1 VAGVSA
7 IVVSHN
13 SRPHL
18 RRCLDSLS
26 PQVAQTIVVDAAST
40 DGSIDDLRAGD
51 VVRLDAN
58 RGYGAALNAGAARAT
73 GDLLLLLNADTWA
86 LPGAVDELARAL
98 ADTPAAGVA
107 GPKLVNEDGSTQRS
121 VRGFPTPWRLATE
134 YFFLRWF
141 APRSRALNAFYA
153 AGFDHATPRAA
164 DWLVGAALLVRREAF
179 DSVAGFDESF
189 FMYNEE
195 VDFCYRL
202 ARAGW
207 STIFVPSAQV
217 GHVGG
222 ASTRAL
228 PEEMYLEQ
236 LRSHLRFL
244 DKHRGPRSAERTRRM
259 LVWAMR
265 LRSIVFRGPRSA
277 ISSAAARWAASASA
291 AQLIQAAEED
301 PELNRRRSGKN

>member
-1 VAGVSA
+1 MAGVSA

-13 SRPHL
+13 SRAHL
-18 RRCLDSLS
+18 RRCLDSLA
-26 PQVAQTIVVDAAST
+26 PQVAETIVVDASST
-40 DGSIDDLRAGD
+40 DGSVDELGG
-51 VVRLDAN
+51 VGVMRLEEN
-58 RGYGAALNAGAARAT
+58 RGYGAALNAGAARAR

-98 ADTPAAGVA
+98 GETPRAGVA
-107 GPKLVNEDGSTQRS
+107 GPKLLNEDGSTQQS

-153 AGFDHATPRAA
+153 AGFDHATPRTVE
-164 DWLVGAALLVRREAF
+164 WLVGAALLVRRNAYE
-179 DSVAGFDESF
+179 SVGGFDESF

-202 ARAGW
+202 AQAGW
-207 STIFVPSAQV
+207 STIFVPSAQF

-228 PEEMYLEQ
+228 PEAMYLEQ
-236 LRSHLRFL
+236 LRSHLRFV
-244 DKHRGPRSAERTRRM
+244 DKHRGRRSAERTRRM
-259 LVWAMR
+259 LASAMR
-265 LRSIVFRGPRSA
+265 VRSLVFRGPRGAVSR
-277 ISSAAARWAASASA
+277 AAARWAASGSVAS
-291 AQLIQAAEED
+291 LTRT
-301 PELNRRRSGKN
+301 PEGRSNVSSPT

>member
-18 RRCLDSLS
+18 RRCLDSLA
-26 PQVAQTIVVDAAST
+26 PQVAETIVVDAAST
-40 DGSIDDLRAGD
+40 DGSVDELRADG
-51 VVRLDAN
+51 VVRLDVN
-58 RGYGAALNAGAARAT
+58 RGYGAALNAGAARAS

-86 LPGAVDELARAL
+86 LPGAVDELARTL
-98 ADTPAAGVA
+98 AETPTAGVA
-107 GPKLVNEDGSTQRS
+107 GPKLVNEDGSTQQS

-153 AGFDHATPRAA
+153 AGFDHATPRTVE
-164 DWLVGAALLVRREAF
+164 WLVGAALLVRRDAF
-179 DSVAGFDESF
+179 ESVSGFDESF

-202 ARAGW
+202 AQAGW
-207 STIFVPSAQV
+207 STIFVPSAQI
-217 GHVGG
+217 GHLGG

-228 PEEMYLEQ
+228 PEAMYLEQ
-236 LRSHLRFL
+236 LRSHLRFV
-244 DKHRGPRSAERTRRM
+244 DKHRGGRSAERTRRM

-265 LRSIVFRGPRSA
+265 LRSLVFRGPRSA
-277 ISSAAARWAASASA
+277 ISSAAARWAASAT
-291 AQLIQAAEED
+291 AAELITRPMED
-301 PELNRRRSGKN
+301 PKLFPRRSGA